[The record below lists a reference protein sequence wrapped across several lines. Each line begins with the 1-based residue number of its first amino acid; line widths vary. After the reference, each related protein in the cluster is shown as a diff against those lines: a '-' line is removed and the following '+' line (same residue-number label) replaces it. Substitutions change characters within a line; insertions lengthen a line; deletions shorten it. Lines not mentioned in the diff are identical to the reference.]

1 LTESAY
7 RRVLLVAEAAD
18 KKKALD
24 ITVLHVRE
32 HTIVCDYFVICHG
45 RSLTHVDSIAE
56 GVEEYLEERD
66 MHPLRRSQ
74 PTDAKWIV
82 LDYGDVVAHIFT
94 VEARGYYDLE
104 GLWAHSETVDLSGL
118 LAEAPVDDAE

>member
-1 LTESAY
+1 
-7 RRVLLVAEAAD
+7 
-18 KKKALD
+18 
-24 ITVLHVRE
+24 
-32 HTIVCDYFVICHG
+32 
-45 RSLTHVDSIAE
+45 
-56 GVEEYLEERD
+56 

-104 GLWAHSETVDLSGL
+104 GLWAHAETVDLSGL